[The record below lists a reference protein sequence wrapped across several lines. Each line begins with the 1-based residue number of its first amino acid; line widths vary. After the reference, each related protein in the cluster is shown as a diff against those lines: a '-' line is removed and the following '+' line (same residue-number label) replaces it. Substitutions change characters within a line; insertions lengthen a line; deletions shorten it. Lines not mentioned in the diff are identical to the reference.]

1 MCHEVFAKMLKW
13 SKQSRRKNGAMS
25 PSLPAKQGGASES
38 HKTKIFVTQDS
49 KSSNSSDAKISI
61 SMAEKESALEEA
73 RKKFSAQTSSDSTM
87 SNPTSKE
94 LLDTHLDTISNS
106 IQRCS
111 VDNKDTNNGSA
122 VNSTRFDKDN
132 NNLILSTLERR
143 SKAGALKVPASCH
156 SNSSTLERGGA
167 KSKYHSTV
175 HTIVDVFISCI
186 CK

>member
-1 MCHEVFAKMLKW
+1 MLKW
-13 SKQSRRKNGAMS
+13 SKQSRRKNGAAS
-25 PSLPAKQGGASES
+25 PSLPAKQGGSSES
-38 HKTKIFVTQDS
+38 HKTKIIVTQDS
-49 KSSNSSDAKISI
+49 NSSNSKDARISI
-61 SMAEKESALEEA
+61 AMAEKESALEEA

-87 SNPTSKE
+87 SNPASKE
-94 LLDTHLDTISNS
+94 ILDTHLDTISKS

-111 VDNKDTNNGSA
+111 VDNKETNNGSA
-122 VNSTRFDKDN
+122 VNSSRFDKAH

-143 SKAGALKVPASCH
+143 SKAGALKIPASSH